1 MNTRTNKTEN
11 QITCKITNTKMS
23 TKKALELSALIFTA
37 IVLWPFNPASAV
49 NGDKAS
55 ARNSGNN
62 ESRKSS
68 AANDQPR
75 DGERSQ
81 PGCAYDNH
89 CKGVRICHKGE
100 CLFPSQVQG
109 RTPAGQAP
117 SQHAPSQNGPS
128 QQGSSQHAPSQR
140 APASGHGNPYINS
153 GGYQPAQRQGASTGP
168 NTSYAPNVAPAA
180 SVHNQGHSTSSPHKS
195 DKTKPFA
202 TKGTLETGFN
212 LAFSYSD
219 EKLEYK
225 VNNSSASNTMELAMD
240 IGLYLGYFI
249 TDKFVLGAYASLPVN
264 YTREKGIDP
273 VSTVGFG
280 FVAAPG
286 FAFSLYK
293 DKLYFYGEALVG
305 FQTRRLRT
313 EGLEGQLIAGVF
325 GGDLGLKLK
334 VADHALF
341 RIGLRPTY
349 QIGLVKID
357 DGYSDLIA
365 NSLEVK
371 LSAGFSVYF

>member
-1 MNTRTNKTEN
+1 MNTRTNAR
-11 QITCKITNTKMS
+11 TNTR
-23 TKKALELSALIFTA
+23 TNTRTITRKALKASTLIFAA
-37 IVLWPFNPASAV
+37 IILLPLNPASAEKR
-49 NGDKAS
+49 DRTS
-55 ARNSGNN
+55 AGNSENN
-62 ESRKSS
+62 ESHESS
-68 AANDQPR
+68 SSKDQPR

-89 CKGVRICHKGE
+89 CKGVRICYKGE
-100 CLFPSQVQG
+100 CVFPSQIQG
-109 RTPAGQAP
+109 KTPARQTPA
-117 SQHAPSQNGPS
+117 QHAPSQ
-128 QQGSSQHAPSQR
+128 Q

-153 GGYQPAQRQGASTGP
+153 GGYQPAHRQGASPGP

-180 SVHNQGHSTSSPHKS
+180 PAQNQAHSTSSPHKS
-195 DKTKPFA
+195 EKTKPFA

-212 LAFSYSD
+212 LAFSYKE

-225 VNNSSASNTMELAMD
+225 VNNASVSNTMELAMD

-249 TDKFVLGAYASLPVN
+249 ADKFVLGAYASLPVT
-264 YTREKGIDP
+264 YTREKGVEP
-273 VSTVGFG
+273 LSTVGFSLI
-280 FVAAPG
+280 AAPG

-293 DKLYFYGEALVG
+293 EKLYFYGEALVG
-305 FQTRRLRT
+305 FQTARIRT

-357 DGYSDLIA
+357 DGYSDLLH